1 MKRWFIFTLVLSA
14 CGQAP
19 GGSITLNFPANLIT
33 NGILHAAVYD
43 SGQCATLSD
52 PVVLTEALV
61 RLSHPANFD
70 ARNEHPMT
78 LSAIPAGDRRMVV
91 AVVEQ
96 DGAQI
101 CRACSDDVVIK
112 DASTSTV
119 RLILEGCP

>member
-1 MKRWFIFTLVLSA
+1 MKQLVLFTLALSA

-19 GGSITLNFPANLIT
+19 GGSITLNFPADLIT
-33 NGILHAAVYD
+33 NGILHAAVFE

-52 PVVLTEALV
+52 PVVLAEALV

-78 LSAIPAGDRRMVV
+78 LNAIPAGGDRMVV

-96 DGAQI
+96 EGTQV

-112 DASTSTV
+112 DNNTSTV

>member
-1 MKRWFIFTLVLSA
+1 MKKLVLLTVGLAA

-19 GGSITLNFPANLIT
+19 GGSITLNFPADLIT
-33 NGILHAAVYD
+33 NGILHAAVYE
-43 SGQCATLSD
+43 SGRCATLSD

-70 ARNEHPMT
+70 AQNEHPMT
-78 LSAIPAGDRRMVV
+78 LSAIPAGNNRMVV

-112 DASTSTV
+112 DASTSNV